1 MATFQIPPL
10 RNDESQAICQL
21 MKSIFEEENRSQ
33 QYQKQLESRIREEQ
47 ATNRQILNHCAWLES
62 VIKQSEQARLQRES
76 ALTNLTENQRT
87 LHRDLVIASLK
98 IQELESRVASQKS
111 VNETLLRSLAPGD
124 EGQSRAFNTDDILLE
139 NQWQGELIST
149 LQNTLQMQERTIT
162 GLQMVLDET
171 CGGDFPGC
179 CSACDI
185 SGYQSNAVPDSPC
198 QGILIGD
205 DEETLCEMNTD
216 SRPSVGSP

>member
-1 MATFQIPPL
+1 M
-10 RNDESQAICQL
+10 
-21 MKSIFEEENRSQ
+21 
-33 QYQKQLESRIREEQ
+33 
-47 ATNRQILNHCAWLES
+47 
-62 VIKQSEQARLQRES
+62 QRES
-76 ALTNLTENQRT
+76 ALTHLTENQRI
-87 LHRDLVIASLK
+87 LHRDLVIAGLK

-111 VNETLLRSLAPGD
+111 VNVTLLRSLAPGD
-124 EGQSRAFNTDDILLE
+124 DDQSRAFNTDDILLE

-149 LQNTLQMQERTIT
+149 LQNTLQMRERTIT

-171 CGGDFPGC
+171 CGGDSPGC
-179 CSACDI
+179 CSVCDI

-205 DEETLCEMNTD
+205 EETLCEMNTE